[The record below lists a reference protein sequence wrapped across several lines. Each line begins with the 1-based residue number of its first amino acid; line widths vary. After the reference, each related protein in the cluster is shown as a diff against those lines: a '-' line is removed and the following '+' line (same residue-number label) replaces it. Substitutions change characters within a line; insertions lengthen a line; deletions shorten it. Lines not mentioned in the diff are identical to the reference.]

1 MSKQDY
7 LRREVRLAKALEDDL
22 YYKDMANYI
31 GITEY
36 SFYNFLKG
44 YYDLS
49 RKKERMLHE
58 ILIDLIDM

>member
-7 LRREVRLAKALEDDL
+7 LRQEVKLAKALEEDL

-49 RKKERMLHE
+49 YKKEKMLHE
-58 ILIDLIDM
+58 VLIDLIE